1 MILGD
6 DNMKKIRVLFLAF
19 ITCTLIACGGN
30 DANETKNKITIDEAK
45 EVALK
50 HANLKIGEVKF
61 TEEETEYNKYD
72 FEFTSGNTR
81 YEYEIDGISGKIL
94 NYDHETMNQAPAVA
108 NSFTLQKAKELA
120 LKDAALKET
129 DVTFTQTKEE
139 LENAIKTYEIDFST
153 SDKSYE
159 YEINDQ
165 GIIVGYH
172 LKFKT
177 NPTIT
182 KPITLDEAKT
192 IALKHSKME
201 NQNTSFTKTKDDI
214 DDGIKVYDIEFQ
226 TQDKKYEYEVS
237 MDGTILSYEIK

>member
-1 MILGD
+1 
-6 DNMKKIRVLFLAF
+6 MKRIKGLLLICLAM
-19 ITCTLIACGGN
+19 TMVACGN
-30 DANETKNKITIDEAK
+30 NNAKEEKAKITVEEAK
-45 EVALK
+45 DVALK
-50 HANLKIGEVKF
+50 HANLEMGEVKF

-81 YEYEIDGISGKIL
+81 YEYEIDAVTGKIL
-94 NYDHETMNQAPAVA
+94 NYDHETMNQAPA
-108 NSFTLQKAKELA
+108 STTSLTLQKAKEIA
-120 LKDAALKET
+120 LTDASLKET

-139 LENAIKTYEIDFST
+139 LENNIKTYEIDFNSG
-153 SDKSYE
+153 DKIYE

-165 GIIVGYH
+165 GIIIGYH

-182 KPITLDEAKT
+182 KTITLDEAKT
-192 IALKHSKME
+192 IALKHAKME
-201 NQNTSFTKTKDDI
+201 NENTSFTKTKDDV

-237 MDGTILSYEIK
+237 MDGMILSYEIK

>member
-1 MILGD
+1 
-6 DNMKKIRVLFLAF
+6 MKKIRALLLTCLAF
-19 ITCTLIACGGN
+19 VLVACGGN
-30 DANETKNKITIDEAK
+30 NKANESKNNISIDEAK

-61 TEEETEYNKYD
+61 TEEETEYNKYE

-81 YEYEIDGISGKIL
+81 YEYEIDGVNGKIL

-108 NSFTLQKAKELA
+108 GTITLQKAKDIA
-120 LKDAALKET
+120 LNDASLKES

-139 LENAIKTYEIDFST
+139 LENNIKTYEIDFNS
-153 SDKSYE
+153 SDKIYE

-165 GIIVGYH
+165 GIIIGYH

-177 NPTIT
+177 NSTIT
-182 KPITLDEAKT
+182 KTITLDEAKT

-201 NQNTSFTKTKDDI
+201 NENTSFTKTKDDV